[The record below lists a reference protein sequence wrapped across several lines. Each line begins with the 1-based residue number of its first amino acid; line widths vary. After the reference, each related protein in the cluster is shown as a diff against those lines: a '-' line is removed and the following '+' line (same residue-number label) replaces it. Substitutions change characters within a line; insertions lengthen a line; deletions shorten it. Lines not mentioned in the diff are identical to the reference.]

1 MAASVQL
8 VPALEP
14 IRPHMEQVA
23 CLLDARLAGVREPL
37 RSALCRSLGAGKQLR
52 PALVILVGQL
62 LGAAPTP
69 LTALAAAVDMLHT
82 ATLIHDDLVDGAAL
96 RRGRE
101 TIHTRWS
108 VGAAVLAGDYMLAEA
123 TSLIAQLAHPSVF
136 AVFSDLL
143 CRMCSGEITNLF
155 LSAGERYSP
164 ESYYRGIEAKTALLF
179 AAAAEMA
186 ALLAGADAPQATALR
201 CFGREFGMAYQIVDD
216 VLDLIGDEARLGKPV
231 GSDLRRGVI
240 TLPVLVYL
248 EGAPEDDPVRGA
260 LSAGADEGHVRA
272 AIAALR
278 ASAAVEVA
286 LAQACAHVEQGKAAL
301 AGVPDNAYRQML
313 CAVAE
318 FVVTRSS

>member
-62 LGAAPTP
+62 LGALPAPCIV
-69 LTALAAAVDMLHT
+69 LAAAVDMLHT

-101 TIHTRWS
+101 TLHTRWS
-108 VGAAVLAGDYMLAEA
+108 VGAAVLAGDCLLAEA

-155 LSAGERYSP
+155 LSAGERYALA
-164 ESYYRGIEAKTALLF
+164 SYYRGIEAKTASLF

-186 ALLAGADAPQATALR
+186 ALLAGAEVSHAAALR
-201 CFGREFGMAYQIVDD
+201 CFGRELGMAYQIVDD

-240 TLPVLVYL
+240 TLPVLLYL
-248 EGAPEDDPVRGA
+248 ECAPKDDPVRDA
-260 LSAGADEGHVRA
+260 LLAGADEGQVRA
-272 AIAALR
+272 AIAALC
-278 ASAAVEVA
+278 ASGAVEAA
-286 LAQACAHVEQGKAAL
+286 LSQACAHVEQAEAAL

-313 CAVAE
+313 CALAE
-318 FVVTRSS
+318 FVVARQS